1 LATAAAAGGAGLA
14 AALLLP
20 LAAPGAVVGL
30 AVAGAKVATLLAA
43 TKESIGR
50 AGASGVPVVLA
61 KAEDLHLLEFPPGHP
76 RSKVLYVAHPFDRGY
91 YVPMASFHRVL
102 FEHKA
107 AEAIRLLSALGARSI
122 EVQQVTGTE
131 DSASLLA
138 SFGVPVHGIRTDI
151 GGGVGR
157 SRATHSSVSVL
168 ITQTPSRPAHVPAG
182 LTWYPHEALWRNMA
196 HLRLDSGLGSYS
208 LSVDHKDDFGVN
220 ARASVKAH
228 GFGFDLGGQYADFSS
243 THWTMR
249 ATFVPLD
256 ELPPRGSR
264 RT

>member
-1 LATAAAAGGAGLA
+1 
-14 AALLLP
+14 
-20 LAAPGAVVGL
+20 
-30 AVAGAKVATLLAA
+30 
-43 TKESIGR
+43 
-50 AGASGVPVVLA
+50 
-61 KAEDLHLLEFPPGHP
+61 
-76 RSKVLYVAHPFDRGY
+76 
-91 YVPMASFHRVL
+91 
-102 FEHKA
+102 
-107 AEAIRLLSALGARSI
+107 
-122 EVQQVTGTE
+122 
-131 DSASLLA
+131 
-138 SFGVPVHGIRTDI
+138 
-151 GGGVGR
+151 
-157 SRATHSSVSVL
+157 
-168 ITQTPSRPAHVPAG
+168 
-182 LTWYPHEALWRNMA
+182 MA